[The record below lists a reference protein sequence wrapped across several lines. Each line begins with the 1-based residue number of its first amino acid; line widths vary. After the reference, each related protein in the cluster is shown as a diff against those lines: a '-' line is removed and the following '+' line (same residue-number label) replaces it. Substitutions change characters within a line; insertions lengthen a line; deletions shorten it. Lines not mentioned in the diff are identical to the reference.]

1 MQRTIKRQVYMISCP
16 DLPVWMNTR
25 ISRVAPVSVSLSKSR
40 SRWHKTLTSV
50 PDSCGAWWCDCFT
63 AMHAA
68 KKPCTAHGPCTACS
82 RSAADL
88 HSASK
93 SLVTACRPPPQ
104 GPAYDTEADN
114 EKHSETTQSLILQ
127 TCTHILKHW
136 THTNT
141 HGWVQVLVGLSI

>member
-50 PDSCGAWWCDCFT
+50 PDSCGAWWCTVLQQCMLPKNPAQRT
-63 AMHAA
+63 SLAQHAA
-68 KKPCTAHGPCTACS
+68 A
-82 RSAADL
+82 
-88 HSASK
+88 
-93 SLVTACRPPPQ
+93 V
-104 GPAYDTEADN
+104 
-114 EKHSETTQSLILQ
+114 LQ
-127 TCTHILKHW
+127 TCILHPNHW
-136 THTNT
+136 LRHAGRLRRDQHMIRRQTWKTLRDNTEPDLTNMHAHLETLNTPNT